1 MAKKSQPL
9 ERISGSLFDSL
20 EKSETFFNEGN
31 YAQEPAIENKRLS
44 VWAILSAVFGALGF
58 FALVNLGFLVF
69 AVFGFFASIVALIT
83 ISRMGGELQGKKIA
97 ALGLTL
103 SLAASISGPLR
114 SYVYERAF
122 DKQAD
127 LFVKAWFEAVKNE
140 DWAVAHQMTQ
150 PYWGRSVFATHQDEI
165 RYWRGLLN
173 NEEEVHS
180 TAHSYLCNPT
190 ILTIKELGDRIKPS
204 YYATTATNLTASDES
219 TIRVYA
225 FTIEPETPDGKKQ
238 TFFLSFVLERVMRK
252 TPQGETLV
260 GWQMR
265 SNDFI
270 PLKLDAQGRPI
281 DPKA

>member
-1 MAKKSQPL
+1 MVKKSQPL

-69 AVFGFFASIVALIT
+69 AVFGFFASIVALIA

-219 TIRVYA
+219 TIRIYA

>member
-1 MAKKSQPL
+1 M

-69 AVFGFFASIVALIT
+69 AVFGFFASIVALIA

-219 TIRVYA
+219 TIRIYA